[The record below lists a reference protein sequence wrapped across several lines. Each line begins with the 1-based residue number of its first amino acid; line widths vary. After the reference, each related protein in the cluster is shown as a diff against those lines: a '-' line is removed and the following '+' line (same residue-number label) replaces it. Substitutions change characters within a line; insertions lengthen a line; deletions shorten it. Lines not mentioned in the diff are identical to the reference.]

1 MLPEVLDVIIY
12 VIIYE
17 TLAEAFF
24 LCASCYCSYSKNACM
39 HAVLSLHE
47 VVIL

>member
-1 MLPEVLDVIIY
+1 MLSEVIG

-24 LCASCYCSYSKNACM
+24 LCASCCCFYSKNAPCM
-39 HAVLSLHE
+39 HGVLSLRE
-47 VVIL
+47 VML

>member
-1 MLPEVLDVIIY
+1 MLSEVLN

-24 LCASCYCSYSKNACM
+24 LCAPWSSYSKNACM
-39 HAVLSLHE
+39 HAVLSLRN
-47 VVIL
+47 VIL